1 MFITSVKCAPL
12 SMSLPECIL
21 AGIAGR
27 SARQFFPA
35 VRGVLRIEEARA
47 TAGDHALGAWVPP
60 RHQAAR
66 GAASVAM
73 AVGYGGTEP
82 QLAAAAA
89 TRLSVVETFR
99 AWLGDRFLEDA
110 VPLCA
115 RACRPS
121 PSSFQPALGA
131 PRRTPALALQPPRR
145 YTPAA
150 VPTIPM
156 GHEPYY
162 LRAAANGTGGRDS
175 FFQAPRSAQRPT
187 VG

>member
-1 MFITSVKCAPL
+1 
-12 SMSLPECIL
+12 MSLPECIL

-27 SARQFFPA
+27 SARHFFPA
-35 VRGVLRIEEARA
+35 VRGALRIEEAQA

-66 GAASVAM
+66 GAAAVAM

-99 AWLGDRFLEDA
+99 AWLGDGRWEET
-110 VPLCA
+110 VPLCKGV
-115 RACRPS
+115 PS
-121 PSSFQPALGA
+121 FTFLLPPAPGA
-131 PRRTPALALQPPRR
+131 PQRTPALMPQPPRR
-145 YTPAA
+145 YNTRR
-150 VPTIPM
+150 
-156 GHEPYY
+156 
-162 LRAAANGTGGRDS
+162 RANNPDGTCALLFCARPQTGLKRVS